1 VRSVRVL
8 VCVAAVTVGL
18 AACGGGDDSSG
29 SVNRGGGSTTTTPT
43 TAAPATTTPGSK
55 AADAFV
61 GLTKQAAIAKAE
73 REGRPWRIGREDDE
87 QFALTQDYIENRVTF
102 EIDDGKVTQA
112 TFG

>member
-1 VRSVRVL
+1 VL

-18 AACGGGDDSSG
+18 AACGGDDGSG
-29 SVNRGGGSTTTTPT
+29 SVKSGGSTTT
-43 TAAPATTTPGSK
+43 APATSAPGTTTPGS
-55 AADAFV
+55 ATADAFV
-61 GLTKQAAIAKAE
+61 GLAKQAAIAKAE

-102 EIDDGKVTQA
+102 EIDDGTVTQA